1 MAKKNYFKQ
10 PRKAASKY
18 KSVSAYLKAVYKANQ
33 EQIDNVYMEMVIG
46 TRTMNAPK
54 SAYKMFKKELL
65 TGGEKINSIGVAD
78 LKARLAA
85 LSRTQMYSREEQ
97 AKENLRE
104 IFRKDAFARDVI
116 RKQIGWKKKLD
127 WSNVKYHGDKI
138 DKDNR
143 YFYFEDEDGNRV
155 AFKLGSNYKNKKKIT
170 LVTLDQNNDIAT
182 EYTSE
187 DVRGW

>member
-1 MAKKNYFKQ
+1 MKKNYFKN

-18 KSVSAYLKAVYKANQ
+18 KSISSYLKAVYKANQ
-33 EQIDNVYMEMVIG
+33 EQIDNVYTQMVIG
-46 TRTMNAPK
+46 TKSMDAPK

-65 TGGEKINSIGVAD
+65 VKGEKINSIGVAD
-78 LKARLAA
+78 IKERLAT
-85 LSRTQMYSREEQ
+85 LSRTQMYSRDEQ

-104 IFRKDAFARDVI
+104 IFRKDQFARDVI
-116 RKQIGWKKKLD
+116 RKQVGWKKRLD

-138 DKDNR
+138 DPDNR
-143 YFYFEDEDGNRV
+143 YFYFEDDDGNKV

-170 LVTLDQNNDIAT
+170 LVTLDQNDDIAT

-187 DVRGW
+187 DVRGF

>member
-18 KSVSAYLKAVYKANQ
+18 KSPSAYLRAVYRANQ
-33 EQIDNVYMEMVIG
+33 EQIDNVYTQMVID
-46 TRTMNAPK
+46 TKTLNAPK

-65 TGGEKINSIGVAD
+65 GEGEKINSIGLAD
-78 LKARLAA
+78 LKARLGT
-85 LSRTQMYSREEQ
+85 LSRTQMYSRDEQ
-97 AKENLRE
+97 TKENLRE
-104 IFRKDAFARDVI
+104 IFRKDQFARDTI
-116 RKQIGWKKKLD
+116 RKQLGWKKKID
-127 WSNVKYHGDKI
+127 WSQVKYHGDRI

-143 YFYFEDEDGNRV
+143 YFYFEDDDGNKV
-155 AFKLGSNYKNKKKIT
+155 AFKLGSTYKNKKKIT
-170 LVTLDQNNDIAT
+170 LVTLDLNDDVAT

>member
-18 KSVSAYLKAVYKANQ
+18 KSPSAYLRAVYRANQ
-33 EQIDNVYMEMVIG
+33 EQIDNVYTQMVID
-46 TRTMNAPK
+46 TKTLNAPK

-65 TGGEKINSIGVAD
+65 GEGEKINSIGLAD
-78 LKARLAA
+78 LKARLGT
-85 LSRTQMYSREEQ
+85 LSRTQMYSRDEQ
-97 AKENLRE
+97 TKENLRE
-104 IFRKDAFARDVI
+104 IFRKDQFARDTI
-116 RKQIGWKKKLD
+116 RKQLGWKKKID
-127 WSNVKYHGDKI
+127 WSQVKYHGDRI

-143 YFYFEDEDGNRV
+143 YFYFEDDDGNKV

-170 LVTLDQNNDIAT
+170 LVTLDLNDDVAT

>member
-1 MAKKNYFKQ
+1 MARKNYFKQ

-18 KSVSAYLKAVYKANQ
+18 KSPSSYLRAVYRANQ
-33 EQIDNVYMEMVIG
+33 EQIDNVYTQMVID
-46 TRTMNAPK
+46 TKTLNAPK

-65 TGGEKINSIGVAD
+65 GEGEKINSIGFAD
-78 LKARLAA
+78 LKARLGT
-85 LSRTQMYSREEQ
+85 LSRTQMYSRDEQ

-104 IFRKDAFARDVI
+104 IFRKDQFARDTI
-116 RKQIGWKKKLD
+116 RKQLGWKKKID
-127 WSNVKYHGDKI
+127 WSQVKYHGDRI

-143 YFYFEDEDGNRV
+143 YFYFEDDDGNKV

-170 LVTLDQNNDIAT
+170 LVTLDLNDDVAT

>member
-1 MAKKNYFKQ
+1 MAKRNFFKQ

-18 KSVSAYLKAVYKANQ
+18 KSVSSYLRAVYKANQ
-33 EQIDNVYMEMVIG
+33 EQIDNVYTQMVLD
-46 TRTMNAPK
+46 TKALNAPK

-65 TGGEKINSIGVAD
+65 TQGENINSIGVAD
-78 LKARLAA
+78 LKGRLSS
-85 LSRTQMYSREEQ
+85 LSRTQLYSRDEQ

-104 IFRKDAFARDVI
+104 IFKKDQFARDII

-127 WSNVKYHGDKI
+127 WSNVKYHGDRL
-138 DKDNR
+138 DKENR
-143 YFYFEDEDGNRV
+143 YFYFEDDEGNRI
-155 AFKLGSNYKNKKKIT
+155 AFKLGSNYKNKKLIT
-170 LVTLDQNNDIAT
+170 LVTLDQNYDIAT